1 MKRPSRRSFAELEK
15 AHRDRPDDAD
25 AAAELAYA
33 HLSRGATAR
42 PLDLAGKALVLRPKQ
57 PLATYVA
64 ARLRLADGK
73 EDEAVAML
81 EGRLDRRAAGAAVV
95 GVAGRVEAEGEEI

>member
-1 MKRPSRRSFAELEK
+1 MQKAQPRPAG
-15 AHRDRPDDAD
+15 DAD

-33 HLSRGATAR
+33 HLSREDNNQAAR
-42 PLDLAGKALVLRPKQ
+42 PGAKALVLRPKQ

-73 EDEAVAML
+73 DDEAAAML
-81 EGRLDRRAAGAAVV
+81 EAALDRRVPS
-95 GVAGRVEAEGEEI
+95 RCR